1 MEFSKKQIDYICDT
15 IKDLNM
21 STTFR
26 NYNINLMS
34 LEKNKAYI
42 IIDSLTRELEID
54 LTLSLETNGV
64 CFKSSNNHITR
75 YDYDVARTNRSLW
88 WFQVITKQIVT
99 TVLNS

>member
-42 IIDSLTRELEID
+42 IIDSLISELEID

-64 CFKSSNNHITR
+64 CFKSSNNHTTH
-75 YDYDVARTNRSLW
+75 YTYDVARTNRALW